1 MYNLFTLSIMNF
13 KQIANGIK
21 HISANDSRLGS
32 IIAQCGNFPLRPHK
46 KYFISLLKAI
56 VGQQLSM
63 KAAASINKKFLLH
76 FNNKPTAHDILNSEN
91 LLLRNL
97 GLSNSKVKYVKDLSQ
112 KIIESEIVLDG
123 LSKKSDAEIIAE
135 LSKVKGIGVWTAHMF
150 LIFTLC
156 RLDVLPVGDLG
167 IKKAVMLLYKLK
179 EMPDDEKIIA
189 ISKKYKWS
197 PYNSIASW
205 YLWRSLEM

>member
-1 MYNLFTLSIMNF
+1 MNNLFTLSIMNLN
-13 KQIANGIK
+13 QIANGIK
-21 HISANDSRLGS
+21 HISANDRQLAEVIGK
-32 IIAQCGNFPLRPHK
+32 CENFPLRPHK

-63 KAAASINKKFLLH
+63 KAASSINKKFLLH
-76 FNNKPTAHDILNSEN
+76 FNNKPTAHDILNCEN
-91 LLLRNL
+91 LVLRNL
-97 GLSNSKVKYVKDLSQ
+97 GLSYSKVKYVKDLSQ
-112 KIIESEIVLDG
+112 KILDGEIALDG
-123 LSKKSDAEIIAE
+123 LSKKSNEEIISE
-135 LSKVKGIGVWTAHMF
+135 LTKVKGIGVWTIHMF

-167 IKKAVMLLYKLK
+167 IKRAVMLLYKLK
-179 EMPDDEKIIA
+179 EMPDEEKVIA
-189 ISKKYKWS
+189 ISKKYRWS